1 MTPPATTDRAHA
13 MNTILSS
20 LLDLLSDAALPFTG
34 GILLGT
40 AIEVFLPKS
49 WSERWLVAGPRS
61 LLLATLAGALLP
73 GCAMSAVPVAR
84 SLRARGAPL
93 GTVAAFLLIAPLISP
108 HTVALTAAMI
118 GVAFAVARVVLPVLF
133 TLAFGAVANAL
144 VPTPPPPI
152 AAAAA
157 EEEADGACQG
167 GCGCGH
173 RNSSTPW
180 ARYGR
185 QLWENLRALVPLFVG
200 SLTVVAVLTAYLPT
214 ASIARYGNGP
224 LAYLVALVAGI
235 PLYVCDGGEVP
246 LTRSLLALG
255 VGPGPAFTF
264 LLGSVGTCFA
274 TIAMAFGI
282 IGKRMTFAYVAGTL
296 LLALLGGVL
305 VGSWPVLWP

>member
-1 MTPPATTDRAHA
+1 MD
-13 MNTILSS
+13 TILPT
-20 LLDLLSDAALPFTG
+20 LLALLADAALPFAV

-40 AIEVFLPKS
+40 AIEVFLPRR
-49 WSERWLVAGPRS
+49 WSERWLVGGPRS

-108 HTVALTAAMI
+108 HTIALTAALI
-118 GVAFAVARVVLPVLF
+118 GGGFAVARLVLPVMF
-133 TLAFGAVANAL
+133 TLVFGALANAI
-144 VPTPPPPI
+144 VQTPPPAP
-152 AAAAA
+152 AA
-157 EEEADGACQG
+157 EEYEPAVAGEGGCHG

-173 RNSSTPW
+173 RKPSTPLG
-180 ARYGR
+180 RFGR
-185 QLWENLRALVPLFVG
+185 QLWANIRALAPLFVG
-200 SLTVVAVLTAYLPT
+200 SLAVV
-214 ASIARYGNGP
+214 SIATAFIPTSRIAEYGDSP

-264 LLGSVGTCFA
+264 LLGSVGTCLA
-274 TIAMAFGI
+274 TITMAFGI
-282 IGKRMTFAYVAGTL
+282 IGKRMTAAYVAGTL
-296 LLALLGGVL
+296 LLALLGGL
-305 VGSWPVLWP
+305 IVGHWPLLQP

>member
-1 MTPPATTDRAHA
+1 MSTIPASFLA
-13 MNTILSS
+13 
-20 LLDLLSDAALPFTG
+20 LLTDAALPFAG
-34 GILLGT
+34 GVLLGT

-61 LLLATLAGALLP
+61 LLLATFAGALLP
-73 GCAMSAVPVAR
+73 GCAMSAVPLAR

-108 HTVALTAAMI
+108 HTVALTAALI
-118 GVAFAVARVVLPVLF
+118 GLGFAVARVVLPVLF

-144 VPTPPPPI
+144 GRTPPPGPTAI
-152 AAAAA
+152 PG
-157 EEEADGACQG
+157 ENEDDHGHG
-167 GCGCGH
+167 SCGCDH
-173 RNSSTPW
+173 HNPSTPLG
-180 ARYGR
+180 RYGR
-185 QLWENLRALVPLFVG
+185 QLWENLRALVPLFIG
-200 SLTVVAVLTAYLPT
+200 SLAVVAVLTAFLPS
-214 ASIARYGNGP
+214 ARIAEYGNGP

-282 IGKRMTFAYVAGTL
+282 IGKRMTFIYVAGTL

-305 VGSWPVLWP
+305 VGHWPLLWP